1 MSIQNMHITTQYGL
15 LAVLTVYE
23 RQADD
28 VMTFNVCLNITN
40 VEPHEEFY
48 ELGH

>member
-1 MSIQNMHITTQYGL
+1 MHITIQYGL
-15 LAVLTVYE
+15 LAVLAVYE

-28 VMTFNVCLNITN
+28 VMTFCVCLNIIN
-40 VEPHEEFY
+40 IEPHEEFY